1 MQDLISRHQS
11 YGLKEII
18 DPDGAKCVLSIHLP
32 IKVKSAND
40 TSHWRQSAA
49 LVKKHAWMIK
59 ALMKDIELPALPVH
73 ITFVRIAP
81 RKFDDDNLMIAFK
94 GIRDTIAQL
103 YYPDTRR
110 GMADSKDCFTWEYR
124 QEQGKPK
131 QYSIRILLS
140 RL

>member
-1 MQDLISRHQS
+1 MKM
-11 YGLKEII
+11 Y
-18 DPDGAKCVLSIHLP
+18 GAKYISDPGGSKRVLEICLP

-40 TSHWRQSAA
+40 KSCWQ
-49 LVKKHAWMIK
+49 VKANRNKQHELLIK
-59 ALMKDIELPALPVH
+59 TAIREVVALPALPVH

-124 QEQGKPK
+124 QEQGNPK
-131 QYSIRILLS
+131 EYSVRIFLRS
-140 RL
+140 F